1 MSSITP
7 FFSGFIWFSSCFTE
21 KCGKLKGSKIY
32 HPHPKKVLMLVYV
45 VSQIKG
51 LKINDDQMIPTA
63 NPPKPFPIVFLEN

>member
-1 MSSITP
+1 MYVLDNSFFLWFYLVSSLRNVENWKIAK
-7 FFSGFIWFSSCFTE
+7 FTI
-21 KCGKLKGSKIY
+21 LT
-32 HPHPKKVLMLVYV
+32 PKKVLMLVYV